1 MEVIYIMAVFISFII
16 VFFLLFLLRKIEKL
30 EEHIHA
36 MNNDNDVMK
45 TKEIIGL
52 IRVLLILVIAIF
64 ILVFYFVFIGGE
76 YKGQMLV

>member
-1 MEVIYIMAVFISFII
+1 
-16 VFFLLFLLRKIEKL
+16 
-30 EEHIHA
+30 